1 MKKLLY
7 LICFS
12 SLFGCTT
19 DRDIAIAEQKLDPAS
34 ELIYFWNF
42 NSISGTVTE
51 VLPDYQATKALAKIS
66 YPGSGAGYMDVF
78 SPGYDVNLRKSEE
91 AGSGLRARNPSNTR
105 SLILELPTT
114 GFKKVVLSYATAKTS
129 SGAASQ
135 IFSYT
140 VNGSDYI
147 TDGLTVRS
155 FNPVDDPSSSLLQL
169 DFSSIPAVNNN
180 ANFKVKINFEGPT
193 ASGASGNNRF
203 DNVAVDAVP
212 F

>member
-19 DRDIAIAEQKLDPAS
+19 DRDIAIAEQKIDPAS

-66 YPGSGAGYMDVF
+66 YPGTGTGYMDVF